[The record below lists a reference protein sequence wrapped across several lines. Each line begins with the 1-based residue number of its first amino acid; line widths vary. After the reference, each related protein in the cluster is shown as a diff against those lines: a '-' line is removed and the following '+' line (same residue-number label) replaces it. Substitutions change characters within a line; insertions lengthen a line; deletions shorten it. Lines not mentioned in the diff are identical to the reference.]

1 MNTIRALVTS
11 VFAAT
16 LMLASVASAA
26 GPKIFVNEFKVSG
39 APDKEDLRTGLP
51 TLLSSRLNG
60 EAASAAAG
68 ANVVV
73 SGAYIAFGK
82 VFSIDTAARDA
93 AGTVIARAFVQGE
106 NRDDLIPLVAALAE
120 KLNAALAGKKFTAAP
135 AAALSVPTAASTA
148 MVQASA
154 DSEIVRP
161 VQTPQDRL
169 GSSVSQR
176 LPGASRGIVQVGE
189 QGGEPLYV
197 VAGKKS
203 LQLYKGR
210 GNGMAMLREL
220 SFAANDTVL
229 SIDAADLDGNGVPE
243 VYVTILSGDSLSSQ
257 VVEVRDNA
265 FKKLADHLPYYFRA
279 LTSDGGKAKIYAQQ
293 KGVDEP
299 FFGDIYELKKAAAG
313 YEIVNPFKLPKGAF
327 IYNFNRFADA
337 QGKPLVVF
345 INRDS
350 YLVVV
355 SAAGEEIWRSN
366 EKFGGSDLY
375 YKIENSSYGANNV
388 ETDKQW
394 VFLEQRIITTPG
406 GEIIVPQNDGLFVV
420 GYNRSYRKNSV
431 FCFTWNGS
439 SLEEKWHTRLSQNYL
454 ADIGYE
460 PEKKELLLLEVT
472 QKEGLFGSG
481 ASTIAVKRTE

>member
-1 MNTIRALVTS
+1 MNTIRALIAV

-26 GPKIFVNEFKVSG
+26 GPKIYVGEFKVSG
-39 APDKEDLRTGLP
+39 APDKEDLRTGLQ

-60 EAASAAAG
+60 EAAAAAKG
-68 ANVVV
+68 ADITV

-93 AGTVIARAFVQGE
+93 AGNVIARAFVQGE
-106 NRDDLIPLVAALAE
+106 NRDDLIPLVATLAE
-120 KLNAALAGKKFTAAP
+120 KLNAELAGKKLQAAP
-135 AAALSVPTAASTA
+135 AVALSAPQAAVPSPP
-148 MVQASA
+148 A

-161 VQTPQDRL
+161 VQTAQDTL
-169 GSSVSQR
+169 GGSVSQR
-176 LPGASRGIVQVGE
+176 LPGALRGIVQIGE

-210 GNGMAMLREL
+210 GNGMTMLREL
-220 SFAANDTVL
+220 SFAANNTVL
-229 SIDAADLDGNGVPE
+229 GIDAADLDGNGVPE
-243 VYVTILSGDSLSSQ
+243 IYVTILVGDSLSSQ
-257 VVEVRDNA
+257 VVEVHDNT
-265 FKKLADHLPYYFRA
+265 FKKLADNLPYYFRA
-279 LTSDGGKAKIYAQQ
+279 LTFDGGKAKIYAQQ
-293 KGVDEP
+293 KAIDEP
-299 FFGDIYELKKAAAG
+299 FFGDVYELKKTASG
-313 YEIVNPFKLPKGAF
+313 YEIANPFKLPNGAF
-327 IYNFNRFADA
+327 IYNFNRFTDS
-337 QGKPLVVF
+337 QGKPLFVF

-350 YLVVV
+350 YVVV
-355 SAAGEEIWRSN
+355 ASTSGEEIWRSN

-375 YKIENSSYGANNV
+375 YKIENSSFGSNNV

-394 VFLEQRIITTPG
+394 VFLEQRILTTPR

-431 FCFTWNGS
+431 YCFSWNGS
-439 SLEEKWHTRLSQNYL
+439 SLEEKWHTKLSQNYL

-472 QKEGLFGSG
+472 QKEGMFGAG
-481 ASTIAVKRTE
+481 ASTIVVKRTE